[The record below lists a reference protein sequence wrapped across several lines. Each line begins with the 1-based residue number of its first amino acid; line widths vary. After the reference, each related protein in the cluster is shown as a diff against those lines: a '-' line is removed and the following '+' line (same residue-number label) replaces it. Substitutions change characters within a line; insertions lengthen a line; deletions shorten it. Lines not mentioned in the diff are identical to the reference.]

1 MPLDRKGLSSHWA
14 KDHMDGY
21 GQQSAANKSKYVKRI
36 KAWIIAHTNI
46 MDDLRDEEHI
56 AEDDHPLVIAEEV
69 NESQIE
75 KQAEIYI
82 STLIQNWI

>member
-1 MPLDRKGLSSHWA
+1 
-14 KDHMDGY
+14 
-21 GQQSAANKSKYVKRI
+21 
-36 KAWIIAHTNI
+36 
-46 MDDLRDEEHI
+46 MDDLWDEEHV

-82 STLIQNWI
+82 TTLIQNWI